1 MIQPD
6 ISFVVPLF
14 NHLASTQAML
24 VSLQATLPAGLAHE
38 IILVDD
44 ASTDGTRQWLAS
56 LTVPNL
62 RMLLNAGNQGFAR
75 TANAG
80 VAQASGQV
88 LALLNNDLLLS
99 PGWLEPM
106 LAALNN
112 PSLKAGVVGNVQTRV
127 ADGSL
132 DHAGVQMAANGKL
145 DHVQVWPPSGL
156 QQARVFAVTGACC
169 LIRREVFNAVGGF
182 DDTYING
189 CEDIDLCQK
198 VKAKGLHVV
207 MAYGSV
213 VQHHVSLSRGRTS
226 QQNEENSRHLYAR
239 WRKEFK
245 AELANVWLARL
256 QAGAQTTQGDAPD
269 GQFTAAMLAT
279 PHVLARLM
287 AESVLQKEE
296 VCWARM
302 LDGEEPNAN
311 LPARCQ
317 VQGLRFD
324 AAKGGQILD
333 SVAELHVSGL
343 RSVRNFYVCGQILA
357 GYGAQPVAL
366 TLSANGMVQKTF
378 TLQPGE
384 AVNVGIIAPV
394 CLPGVTNCFAVQT
407 SAPLRVSHFVLDDQV
422 IEQLN

>member
-14 NHLASTQAML
+14 NHLDSTQAML
-24 VSLQATLPAGLAHE
+24 ASLQATLPAGLLHE

-145 DHVQVWPPSGL
+145 DHVQVWPP
-156 QQARVFAVTGACC
+156 AACSRRGC
-169 LIRREVFNAVGGF
+169 L
-182 DDTYING
+182 
-189 CEDIDLCQK
+189 
-198 VKAKGLHVV
+198 
-207 MAYGSV
+207 
-213 VQHHVSLSRGRTS
+213 
-226 QQNEENSRHLYAR
+226 
-239 WRKEFK
+239 
-245 AELANVWLARL
+245 
-256 QAGAQTTQGDAPD
+256 P
-269 GQFTAAMLAT
+269 
-279 PHVLARLM
+279 
-287 AESVLQKEE
+287 
-296 VCWARM
+296 
-302 LDGEEPNAN
+302 
-311 LPARCQ
+311 LPA
-317 VQGLRFD
+317 L
-324 AAKGGQILD
+324 AA
-333 SVAELHVSGL
+333 
-343 RSVRNFYVCGQILA
+343 
-357 GYGAQPVAL
+357 
-366 TLSANGMVQKTF
+366 
-378 TLQPGE
+378 
-384 AVNVGIIAPV
+384 
-394 CLPGVTNCFAVQT
+394 
-407 SAPLRVSHFVLDDQV
+407 
-422 IEQLN
+422 